1 MYALTEVLA
10 FVTCTGPAGDLVK
23 YSLIQQVRPGEHRGI
38 THRHSC
44 GSATSSNEAAML
56 ARMAWT

>member
-23 YSLIQQVRPGEHRGI
+23 YFLIQQVKPEEHRGHH
-38 THRHSC
+38 TQAQLCDSC
-44 GSATSSNEAAML
+44 
-56 ARMAWT
+56 